1 MPNVARVKTWTNFED
16 LTVADL
22 NAEFDAILA
31 GINDN
36 ALDAD
41 NLDSTD
47 DYTFASA
54 TVTNQVTAGTHVGIN
69 TTTFDGTADGTL
81 TIKNG
86 TEPGAVV
93 TDSIQVYAKNSTQ
106 GTMLSTLGLYLEEP
120 PASIGSFTATHKI
133 PVWING
139 TEYHIQLDAV

>member
-1 MPNVARVKTWTNFED
+1 MLFRSD
-16 LTVADL
+16 DSL
-22 NAEFDAILA
+22 
-31 GINDN
+31 DN
-36 ALDAD
+36 D

-93 TDSIQVYAKNSTQ
+93 TDSIQVYAKNATA
-106 GTMLSTLGLYLEEP
+106 GTSLSTLGLYLEEP
-120 PASIGSFTATHKI
+120 PVVIGTFIASHKF